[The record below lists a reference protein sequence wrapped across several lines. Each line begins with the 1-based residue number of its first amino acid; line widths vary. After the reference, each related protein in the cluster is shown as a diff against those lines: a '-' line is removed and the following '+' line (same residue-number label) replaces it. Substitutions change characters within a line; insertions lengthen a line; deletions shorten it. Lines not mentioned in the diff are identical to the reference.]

1 MVFTINKM
9 DKDNL
14 KCNEWYTSEQLDF
27 DKKLINY
34 RYRTIK
40 KFLKG
45 PIGLELGT
53 AEGQMTKYLINDF
66 EHLTSVD
73 GSLNLLKLIPDYKN
87 LEKVH
92 SLFEDFK
99 PEKKFDT
106 IIMEHILEH
115 VDEPVNLIKKA
126 KNWLVDDGIIL
137 IGVPNAFSIHR
148 LAAVKMGLLKSPFEL
163 NERDFKVGHQRVYS
177 MDALSNDI
185 DKANLKIIKK
195 GGFFLKPISNAQIEQ
210 NWSDDMMEGFY
221 QLGFDFPENSA
232 ELFAVCK
239 KII

>member
-1 MVFTINKM
+1 MVFTMNIM

-14 KCNEWYTSEQLDF
+14 NCNEWYTTEQLDF

-40 KFLKG
+40 KFIKG
-45 PIGLELGT
+45 SIGLELGS

-73 GSLNLLKLIPDYKN
+73 GSLDLLKLIPDYKN
-87 LEKVH
+87 HEKVH
-92 SLFEDFK
+92 SLFDDFQ
-99 PEKKFDT
+99 PKKQYDT

-126 KNWLVDDGIIL
+126 KNWLVDDGVIL

-163 NERDFKVGHQRVYS
+163 NERDFKLGHQRVYS
-177 MDALSNDI
+177 LDALENDI
-185 DKANLKIIKK
+185 YKANLKIIEK
-195 GGFFLKPISNAQIEQ
+195 GGIFFKPASNAQIEK
-210 NWSDDMMEGFY
+210 NWSDEMMEGFY

-232 ELFAVCK
+232 ELYAVCK
-239 KII
+239 K